1 MSPRKNYS
9 FSFYKYLSLNTECE
23 NDSNKSPA
31 KTYPVH
37 CFNNTRGIGSPII
50 ISDKSSYFNERNSES
65 SKKLFSNN
73 KNLQNDK
80 SNEQMKN
87 SIVQTS
93 DANTSESIFLEK
105 FMASSTNKFRFNN
118 TKSNGNSFSTNSISS
133 SAESTTTTTSPSS
146 SSSTQSSI
154 NLNKPEIINIE
165 NSIIA
170 KTKLILDDIETVQV
184 NNTGKSALKFSY
196 SKEDN
201 DKQSRTLQDETNK
214 YKPTAKNAKKQNGK
228 QQQSESNT
236 NKIDSYFLKFQYDK
250 SVNKFSK

>member
-1 MSPRKNYS
+1 M
-9 FSFYKYLSLNTECE
+9 
-23 NDSNKSPA
+23 
-31 KTYPVH
+31 
-37 CFNNTRGIGSPII
+37 GSPII

-65 SKKLFSNN
+65 SKKIFSNN
-73 KNLQNDK
+73 NNLQNDK
-80 SNEQMKN
+80 SDEHMKN
-87 SIVQTS
+87 SIMQTS
-93 DANTSESIFLEK
+93 DANTSESIYLEK

-133 SAESTTTTTSPSS
+133 SAESTTTTTTTSPSS

-201 DKQSRTLQDETNK
+201 DNRTSRTLQDETNK
-214 YKPTAKNAKKQNGK
+214 FKPTAKNAKKQNGK
-228 QQQSESNT
+228 QQQSEANT